1 MLASRRVASRPC
13 GAVRCGAVRCDT
25 LARIEHRGR
34 RLACMNRRDDIAVSA
49 IAIMT

>member
-1 MLASRRVASRPC
+1 MLASRRVASRR
-13 GAVRCGAVRCDT
+13 GRAVRCDT